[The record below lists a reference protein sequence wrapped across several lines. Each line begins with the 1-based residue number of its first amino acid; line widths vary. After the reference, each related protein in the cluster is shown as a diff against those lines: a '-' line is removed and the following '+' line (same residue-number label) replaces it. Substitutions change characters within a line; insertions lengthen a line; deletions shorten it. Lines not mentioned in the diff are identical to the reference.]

1 MPGRS
6 EICCQISG
14 IARGPG
20 QRTYHNAGP
29 SGAVG
34 HMSSGKMPQAPL
46 DSIARDCVAKSAADH
61 KPNAGS
67 VIEAHSMDH

>member
-6 EICCQISG
+6 EICCQING
-14 IARGPG
+14 IARGPR

-34 HMSSGKMPQAPL
+34 HMSSGKMPQAAL
-46 DSIARDCVAKSAADH
+46 DSIARDRVAKSAADH